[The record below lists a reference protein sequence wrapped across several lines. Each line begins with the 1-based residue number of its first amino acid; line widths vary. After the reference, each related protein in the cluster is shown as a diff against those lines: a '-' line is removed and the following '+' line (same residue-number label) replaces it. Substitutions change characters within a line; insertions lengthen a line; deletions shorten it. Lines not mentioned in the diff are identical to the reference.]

1 VALTYELHII
11 RAHLLHYISLLRDFR
26 TSVEFVRDTANPAMD
41 ADDIGKKTRD
51 SDKELLKKECGN
63 LLSEI
68 QRLEVNRK
76 TLDDRVQNV
85 QNLVRIQVGVSLSML
100 SLTTV

>member
-1 VALTYELHII
+1 
-11 RAHLLHYISLLRDFR
+11 
-26 TSVEFVRDTANPAMD
+26 M
-41 ADDIGKKTRD
+41 D
-51 SDKELLKKECGN
+51 SDEIGQERRESDKILLEKECGN

-85 QNLVRIQVGVSLSML
+85 QNLVRIQ
-100 SLTTV
+100 

>member
-1 VALTYELHII
+1 MALTYELHII

-26 TSVEFVRDTANPAMD
+26 TSVEFVRDIANPAMD
-41 ADDIGKKTRD
+41 ADDINEATRS
-51 SDKELLKKECGN
+51 SDKELLRKECAN

-68 QRLEVNRK
+68 HRLEVNRK

-85 QNLVRIQVGVSLSML
+85 QNLVSEESLLFYWES
-100 SLTTV
+100 S